1 MRLSASR
8 RDELIER
15 LVSQLDAW
23 GMVAPALMFLEANKP
38 LSFLGSQ
45 MILLSQPV
53 LGLIWDDKL
62 LGDYAL
68 LLEDRDNIERLL
80 CRLEGS
86 RG

>member
-8 RDELIER
+8 RDELIES
-15 LVSQLDAW
+15 LVSRLDAW
-23 GMVAPALMFLEANKP
+23 GMAAPALMFLEANKP

-53 LGLIWDDKL
+53 LGLIWEDSL
-62 LGDYAL
+62 LRDYAL
-68 LLEDRDNIERLL
+68 LLEDRDNVERLL
-80 CRLEGS
+80 CHLEGS

>member
-53 LGLIWDDKL
+53 LGLIWEDNL
-62 LGDYAL
+62 LRDYAL
-68 LLEDRDNIERLL
+68 LLEDRDNVERLL
-80 CRLEGS
+80 CHLEGS

>member
-53 LGLIWDDKL
+53 LGLIWEDNL
-62 LGDYAL
+62 LRDYAL
-68 LLEDRDNIERLL
+68 LLEDRDNVERLL
-80 CRLEGS
+80 CHLEGS
-86 RG
+86 RD

>member
-1 MRLSASR
+1 
-8 RDELIER
+8 LIER

-53 LGLIWDDKL
+53 LGLIWEDKL

-68 LLEDRDNIERLL
+68 LLEDRENVERLL
-80 CRLEGS
+80 CHLEDS

>member
-1 MRLSASR
+1 MGLSVSR

-15 LVSQLDAW
+15 LVSQLNAW

-45 MILLSQPV
+45 LILLSQPV
-53 LGLIWDDKL
+53 LGLIWEDKL

>member
-53 LGLIWDDKL
+53 LGLIWEDKL

-68 LLEDRDNIERLL
+68 LLEDRENVERLL

>member
-53 LGLIWDDKL
+53 LGLIWEDSL
-62 LGDYAL
+62 LRDYAL
-68 LLEDRDNIERLL
+68 LLEDRDNVERLL
-80 CRLEGS
+80 CHLEGS